1 VSLHRRYLGVLLAG
15 ALGAAAPAVA
25 QDQKEFRGHVLATP
39 VLAGQSVPVLT
50 LGGYSADS
58 VLIGDSLLAGWD
70 SRAVAITRF
79 DGILGPYLLDN
90 APDVKWVLP
99 DALRKMA
106 RRAPGLVPDPDR
118 MGHQVMASSRIR
130 RVPEPLASRLRQL
143 VAYSDARHVL
153 LPSSLM
159 FSRDSTGS
167 VSAEIAAELVDA
179 RLGSVLWRTYATG
192 KGRSPD
198 AAVRAAIATMVPP
211 EMTQ

>member
-1 VSLHRRYLGVLLAG
+1 LLLAG
-15 ALGAAAPAVA
+15 ALGAAAPAAA

-39 VLAGQSVPVLT
+39 VLAGASVPVLT

-58 VLIGDSLLAGWD
+58 ALIGDSVLTGWE
-70 SRAVAITRF
+70 SRAAAITRF
-79 DGILGPYLLDN
+79 DGILGGYLLDN

-99 DALRKMA
+99 DALRKIA
-106 RRAPGLVPDPDR
+106 RRAPSLVPDPDR
-118 MGHQVMASSRIR
+118 MGHQVMASARIR

-159 FSRDSTGS
+159 FSPDSTGI
-167 VSAEIAAELVDA
+167 SAEIAAELVDA

-211 EMTQ
+211 EMNP

>member
-1 VSLHRRYLGVLLAG
+1 
-15 ALGAAAPAVA
+15 
-25 QDQKEFRGHVLATP
+25 
-39 VLAGQSVPVLT
+39 
-50 LGGYSADS
+50 
-58 VLIGDSLLAGWD
+58 LLAGWE
-70 SRAVAITRF
+70 SRAAAITRF

-99 DALRKMA
+99 DALRKIA

-118 MGHQVMASSRIR
+118 MGHQVMASSRMR

-159 FSRDSTGS
+159 FSRDSTGL
-167 VSAEIAAELVDA
+167 SAEVAAELVDA

>member
-1 VSLHRRYLGVLLAG
+1 MSLHRRYLGLLLAG

-25 QDQKEFRGHVLATP
+25 QDQKEFRGHILATP

-58 VLIGDSLLAGWD
+58 VLIGDSLLAGWE
-70 SRAVAITRF
+70 SRAAALTRF
-79 DGILGPYLLDN
+79 DGILGPYLVDN

-99 DALRKMA
+99 DALRKIA
-106 RRAPGLVPDPDR
+106 RRAPALVPDPDR
-118 MGHQVMASSRIR
+118 MGHQVMASARMR

-159 FSRDSTGS
+159 FSRDSSGI
-167 VSAEIAAELVDA
+167 SAEVAAELVDA
-179 RLGSVLWRTYATG
+179 RLGNVLWRTYATG

>member
-1 VSLHRRYLGVLLAG
+1 VSSHRRYLGWLLAG

-58 VLIGDSLLAGWD
+58 VLIGDSVLAGWE
-70 SRAVAITRF
+70 SRAAAITRF
-79 DGILGPYLLDN
+79 DGIFGAYLLDN

-99 DALRKMA
+99 DALRKTA

-118 MGHQVMASSRIR
+118 MGHQVMASARIR

-153 LPSSLM
+153 LPSSL
-159 FSRDSTGS
+159 SVARDSTGVS
-167 VSAEIAAELVDA
+167 VEVAAELVDA
-179 RLGSVLWRTYATG
+179 RLGNVLWRTYATG

-211 EMTQ
+211 ELNP